1 MKMYIMLYYMLLGH
15 IETVCNNNDNTT
27 SDDHVINGINTLV
40 VNSKNSTSINN
51 VDVVNNN
58 ESPKIGEK
66 NDKKDK
72 GVDKTDKDTK
82 MNDISHSEDSSEE
95 NTDNE
100 KKQDAE
106 IIFIQ
111 DLGFNVKIVCPGTEA
126 FEIQVCLIKH
136 NYYIYIYILM
146 YNNNKIV

>member
-1 MKMYIMLYYMLLGH
+1 M
-15 IETVCNNNDNTT
+15 VCSNSNLTT
-27 SDDHVINGINTLV
+27 SKDHMVNGINSV
-40 VNSKNSTSINN
+40 DVNSIKETSVNN

-58 ESPKIGEK
+58 ESHKVGKKQLKK
-66 NDKKDK
+66 NSKKDK
-72 GVDKTDKDTK
+72 ELDKTNKDAK
-82 MNDISHSEDSSEE
+82 INDISHSDDSSEE

-126 FEIQVCLIKH
+126 FEIQVNLKTLILRSFYIF
-136 NYYIYIYILM
+136 YY
-146 YNNNKIV
+146 

>member
-1 MKMYIMLYYMLLGH
+1 M
-15 IETVCNNNDNTT
+15 VCSNSNLTT
-27 SDDHVINGINTLV
+27 SKDHIVNGINSV
-40 VNSKNSTSINN
+40 DVHSIKETSVNN

-58 ESPKIGEK
+58 ESHKVGK
-66 NDKKDK
+66 KQLKKTSKKDK
-72 GVDKTDKDTK
+72 GLDNIDKDAK
-82 MNDISHSEDSSEE
+82 VNDVSHSDDSSED

-126 FEIQVCLIKH
+126 FEIQVCFSSK
-136 NYYIYIYILM
+136 Y
-146 YNNNKIV
+146 